1 MGRKRAERPLAA
13 RPADAE
19 PRGDAPVGGA
29 RVAWAQLAG
38 LLALVVAGLGFAVSD
53 VVQAARCDSDDVTCT
68 LGTYLVGTLV
78 SAVAGLAIVARVFRL
93 GWEWALVVAS
103 VVLALPL
110 LLDLAGNWAWLAAAL
125 APTLG
130 ALLTLDGRQRPRWR
144 PVAIGVGCG
153 LALAVVALWT
163 FFPPGG

>member
-13 RPADAE
+13 QPAD
-19 PRGDAPVGGA
+19 PGTPVDGPAGGA

-38 LLALVVAGLGFAVSD
+38 LLALVVTGLGFAVSD
-53 VVQAARCDSDDVTCT
+53 VIQAARCDSDDVTCT
-68 LGTYLVGTLV
+68 LGTYLVGALV
-78 SAVAGLAIVARVFRL
+78 SAVVGLALGARLFRL
-93 GWEWALVVAS
+93 GWEWALVVGT
-103 VVLALPL
+103 VVSAMPL
-110 LLDLAGNWAWLAAAL
+110 LLDLAGNWAWLAAGL

-130 ALLTLDGRQRPRWR
+130 ALLTLGGRRRGRGR

-153 LALAVVALWT
+153 LAVAVVVLWT